1 MKYSGTSPKLYNG
14 HRPDIYGSQA
24 RVQTLVRSD
33 FGGYVLRRA
42 AANTQINFYVHR
54 SAPVPLCRDWA
65 VRFDAPCRKA
75 QFRAMRG
82 ASGSRGSDHLVLTHS
97 GCMAR
102 CRRRSALVALRERIT
117 LSQQAAAGKLVYK
130 SEVTDTAKRSDGYH
144 VIIKSQGNQQ

>member
-1 MKYSGTSPKLYNG
+1 MKYSGTSRKLYDG
-14 HRPDIYGSQA
+14 HRPDIYASQA
-24 RVQTLVRSD
+24 RVQTLVRNY
-33 FGGYVLRRA
+33 FGGYVFRRVA
-42 AANTQINFYVHR
+42 ATTQVNLYVYR
-54 SAPVPLCRDWA
+54 SAHVPLCGDWA

-117 LSQQAAAGKLVYK
+117 LSQQAAAGKLVCE
-130 SEVTDTAKRSDGYH
+130 SEVTDTAKTSDRYH
-144 VIIKSQGNQQ
+144 VINKSQGDQQ